1 MENVYLNRI
10 TWNENIYTIPEN
22 KESKKKKKNF
32 QIRIIKL
39 QALLPP
45 PPTIIL
51 NIPGGECTLFKS
63 RITFILTR
71 LSSKVTMTGYL
82 YLEVYWKVVKVLG
95 GLRPRR
101 TKLQHF
107 QGWWSFVS
115 QSSSWKA
122 TNQVLSALT
131 YFIKPSYE
139 NCMICFSTGAMV
151 LYYSSQ
157 IVLPAHCIY
166 DHYQGAK
173 GKKCFCHFIFL
184 VTTER
189 GNTWLRSCF

>member
-1 MENVYLNRI
+1 MEKYIFESDSMKWKHIHNSRELG
-10 TWNENIYTIPEN
+10 
-22 KESKKKKKNF
+22 KEKKKEFSDTYNKITSTSF
-32 QIRIIKL
+32 
-39 QALLPP
+39 PP
-45 PPTIIL
+45 NNYS

-95 GLRPRR
+95 GLRHRR

-157 IVLPAHCIY
+157 IVLPAHGIY